1 MVHNNLYILKLFGL
15 NLNFISLIPFY
26 TLEPKEDNVEDNF
39 IVLYIKLLILC
50 LKTLKNIQ
58 LAIPF
63 LVHLN

>member
-15 NLNFISLIPFY
+15 NLNFISLIPF

-50 LKTLKNIQ
+50 LKPLKNIQ